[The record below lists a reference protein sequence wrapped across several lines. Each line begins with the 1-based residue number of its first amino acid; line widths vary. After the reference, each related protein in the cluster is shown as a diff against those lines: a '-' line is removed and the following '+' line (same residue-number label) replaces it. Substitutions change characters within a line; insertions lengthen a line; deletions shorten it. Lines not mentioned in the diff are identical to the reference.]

1 MYYCNTV
8 GCGARVPEL
17 GSGCARRDG
26 GQVQALTLNVLLR
39 DGTAFWAEDKTGLR
53 SALDPAHA
61 EDQSGGA
68 CAPTVSVQPM
78 PGVGVIFNGNVR
90 HAGKVVSSGAWHVLV
105 ASFSISAA
113 KEDNG
118 VTTSY

>member
-1 MYYCNTV
+1 V
-8 GCGARVPEL
+8 HGA
-17 GSGCARRDG
+17 
-26 GQVQALTLNVLLR
+26 QVQALTLNVLLR
-39 DGTAFWAEDKTGLR
+39 DGCFEGGGTAFWAEDKTGLH

-68 CAPTVSVQPM
+68 CAPTDTVQPM

-90 HAGKVVSSGAWHVLV
+90 HAGKVVSSGARHVLV

-113 KEDNG
+113 KADNG
-118 VTTSY
+118 RTPSY

>member
-1 MYYCNTV
+1 V
-8 GCGARVPEL
+8 RGSRSQAHSVHGA
-17 GSGCARRDG
+17 
-26 GQVQALTLNVLLR
+26 QVQALTLNVLLR
-39 DGTAFWAEDKTGLR
+39 DGCFEGGGTAFWAEDKTGLH

-68 CAPTVSVQPM
+68 CAPTVTVQPM

-90 HAGKVVSSGAWHVLV
+90 HAGKVVSSGARHVLV

-113 KEDNG
+113 KADNG
-118 VTTSY
+118 MTTSY